1 MSFPK
6 KILFAGL
13 LTIIL
18 ITIFELFSFVIIK
31 ILIGNQ
37 ARDYQKRMIIS
48 ELYENLNFVTYLK
61 DSKIF
66 SENILYDP
74 YRGFKNPSN
83 FKSKHINTDEYGR
96 RYSGEK
102 N

>member
-6 KILFAGL
+6 NILFAGL

-66 SENILYDP
+66 SENILYVLIGDL
-74 YRGFKNPSN
+74 KTLLIL
-83 FKSKHINTDEYGR
+83 KANT
-96 RYSGEK
+96 
-102 N
+102 

>member
-18 ITIFELFSFVIIK
+18 ITIFELFSFIIIK

-37 ARDYQKRMIIS
+37 ARDYQK
-48 ELYENLNFVTYLK
+48 
-61 DSKIF
+61 
-66 SENILYDP
+66 
-74 YRGFKNPSN
+74 G
-83 FKSKHINTDEYGR
+83 
-96 RYSGEK
+96 
-102 N
+102 